1 MSRKRP
7 LTNPLFAMLIAVAI
21 LTSGLVAACSGGGND
36 AATDTQS
43 PTASTAA
50 APATTA
56 LAPTATAPA
65 LTAPAPIVNVTAI
78 ANLADVV
85 ARVMPSVVEIET
97 SGAQSGVGTGIVL
110 DREGHVLTNY
120 HVIEGAAGIV
130 VRLRDGTAGV
140 AEVVGTD
147 PGSDLAIVRASIQPQ
162 RLSPATF
169 ADSDVVR
176 AGDAVF
182 AIGNPFGQNFSVT
195 SGIVSAIDRV
205 TTSSFTGRPIRG
217 VIQTD
222 ASLNPGNS
230 GGPLFDAA
238 GEVIGI
244 NTSIENPGG
253 RFSAGVG
260 FATPSN
266 SAQRFIPAM
275 LAGQNVEHPMLGI
288 RGETLDEVNSQNY
301 GLTVSRGVYVVGTER
316 GSAAATAGLRAAATN
331 GVGGD
336 VITAVDGRPV
346 ISFDDLALAIDAH
359 QVGETVTMTVSR
371 AGQTME
377 LTATLGAWTS
387 GTSQ

>member
-56 LAPTATAPA
+56 LAP
-65 LTAPAPIVNVTAI
+65 TAPAPIVNVTAI

-316 GSAAATAGLRAAATN
+316 GSAAATAGLRAAAAN

-346 ISFDDLALAIDAH
+346 SSFDDLALAIDAH